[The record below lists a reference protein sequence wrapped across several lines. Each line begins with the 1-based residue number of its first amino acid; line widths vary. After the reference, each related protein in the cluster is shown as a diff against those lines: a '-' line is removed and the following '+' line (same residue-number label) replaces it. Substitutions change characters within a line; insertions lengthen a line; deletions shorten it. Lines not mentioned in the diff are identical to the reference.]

1 MTRQLRRGFRP
12 TSEPDDVERVRK
24 RASLTNGVSALGAE
38 TSRVPRRPKISRTS
52 RRPKALGLLALV
64 AMLLS
69 LFAAP
74 LAAQTTPA
82 PDSNVDFEVLQ
93 VDLRDNSGLVTVRPG
108 LNVPASEMTVTIEGD
123 TVPAAI
129 TPIHRSRVDAYTIIV
144 VDDSETA
151 DSVAGFSRIQNSAI
165 AFLDG
170 LGSDTRVMLVRAG
183 GGNPNTRPVVNFTSN
198 HAAVRQAIL
207 ELTPGGGAVT
217 WNSIANASAAFST
230 QNEGVRTIA
239 AFVGSP
245 GLASTTSAEIAQG
258 NLLSQDAAFTVVA
271 PQAANLDLSEFV
283 AVSDAVRGGA
293 VYRGNAEADMVA
305 AAATAARVHESYLV
319 GTFDLSSVV
328 TDGGESGAE
337 ATSEI
342 TVSYAGSSERVRVVL
357 DGVASGDGLLAP
369 PLIETSRFDILRG
382 NNGALIA
389 IGLAVVAALLFS
401 FAMMQILA
409 GNDNS
414 LNSTLSVYGTQ
425 DASEEKRAA
434 DEAFASVRSKIVEQ
448 VVEKAEE
455 AAASRGNLNS
465 TTTLLEKAE
474 IPLRVGEAFAVQ
486 VGIIV
491 AALVV
496 GFFLTGNPLVALALA
511 VPAGFFPIMFV
522 KFKVKRRSKKLEA
535 QLPDTLNLLSS
546 TLKAGYSFVQGM
558 DAVGNEAEEP
568 LAGEFRRTVNE
579 ARLGKD
585 LDDAL
590 DDLAERVDSVDLLW
604 AIVAIKI
611 QREVGGNLAELLSTV
626 ADTMTART
634 RLRGEVAAL
643 TAEGRVSALVLLVL
657 PFGVGI
663 AMYFM
668 NREYISSLWSSNIGY
683 AAMGI
688 AMVSMVIGSLWM
700 KKIIDIKI

>member
-1 MTRQLRRGFRP
+1 M
-12 TSEPDDVERVRK
+12 K
-24 RASLTNGVSALGAE
+24 RSLSLVA
-38 TSRVPRRPKISRTS
+38 I
-52 RRPKALGLLALV
+52 LGLF
-64 AMLLS
+64 LS

-74 LAAQTTPA
+74 LAAQTA
-82 PDSNVDFEVLQ
+82 DSNVDFEVLR
-93 VDLRDNSGLVTVRPG
+93 VDLSARTGLVTVRPDPDAEPG
-108 LNVPASEMTVTIEGD
+108 EMTVQIDGE
-123 TVPAAI
+123 TVPATVA
-129 TPIHRSRVDAYTIIV
+129 PIHRSSVDAYTIIV
-144 VDDSETA
+144 VDDSSTA
-151 DSVAGFSRIQNSAI
+151 DQVAGFSRIQSAAL

-183 GGNPNTRPVVNFTSN
+183 GGNPNARPVINFTSD
-198 HAAVRQAIL
+198 HGAVREAIL
-207 ELTPGGGAVT
+207 ELTPSGGAVT
-217 WNSIANASAAFST
+217 WNSISNATSAFAT
-230 QNEGVRTIA
+230 QPEGIRTVA
-239 AFVGSP
+239 AFVGSQ
-245 GLASTTSAEIAQG
+245 GLASTVTSEVAKG
-258 NLLSQDAAFTVVA
+258 NLLSQDAGLTVVA
-271 PQAANLDLSEFV
+271 PQAVNLDLRQFID
-283 AVSDAVRGGA
+283 VSNSVRGGA
-293 VYRGNAEADMVA
+293 FYRGTTDADMVA
-305 AAATAARVHESYLV
+305 AAALAARTQESLLV
-319 GTFDLSSVV
+319 GSFDTSAVVASSS
-328 TDGGESGAE
+328 DSSGN
-337 ATSEI
+337 ATTEL
-342 TVSYAGSSERVRVVL
+342 TVSYGGSEERVRVVPE
-357 DGVASGDGLLAP
+357 GIAAGDGLLAP
-369 PLIETSRFDILRG
+369 PLVETSRFDILRG

-401 FAMMQILA
+401 FAMMQIFA
-409 GNDNS
+409 GNDNT

-425 DASEEKRAA
+425 DNSDEQRVA
-434 DEAFASVRSKIVEQ
+434 DEAFASVRSRIVEQ
-448 VVEKAEE
+448 VVERAEE

-465 TTTLLEKAE
+465 TTSLLEKAE
-474 IPLRVGEAFAVQ
+474 IPLRVGEAMAVQ
-486 VGIIV
+486 VGIV
-491 AALVV
+491 FAALVI
-496 GFFLTGNPLVALALA
+496 GFFLTGSPFVALGLA
-511 VPAGFFPIMFV
+511 VPAGFLPIMFV

-535 QLPDTLNLLSS
+535 QLPDTLNLLAS

-585 LDDAL
+585 LDEAL

-668 NREYISSLWSSNIGY
+668 NREYISQLWASNIGY
-683 AAMGI
+683 AAMGG

-700 KKIIDIKI
+700 KKIIDIEI

>member
-1 MTRQLRRGFRP
+1 MPF
-12 TSEPDDVERVRK
+12 
-24 RASLTNGVSALGAE
+24 ASLTNRAAMASRGPKTFGV
-38 TSRVPRRPKISRTS
+38 
-52 RRPKALGLLALV
+52 LALV

-69 LFAAP
+69 MFAAP
-74 LAAQTTPA
+74 LAAQTTPT
-82 PDSNVDFEVLQ
+82 PDNNVNFEVLR
-93 VDLRDNSGLVTVRPG
+93 VDLTESSGLVTVRPE
-108 LNVPASEMTVTIEGD
+108 LDTPTSEMTVTIEGED
-123 TVPAAI
+123 VSAAV
-129 TPIHRSRVDAYTIIV
+129 TPLHRSRVDAYTIIV

-151 DSVAGFSRIQNSAI
+151 DQVAGFSQVQNAAI

-198 HAAVRQAIL
+198 HAAVREAIL
-207 ELTPGGGAVT
+207 GLTPGGAAVT
-217 WNSIANASAAFST
+217 WNSISNATAAFGT
-230 QNEGVRTIA
+230 QNDGIRTVA
-239 AFVGSP
+239 AFVASTGQ
-245 GLASTTSAEIAQG
+245 ASTTSAAVAEG
-258 NLLSQDAAFTVVA
+258 NLLSQDASFTVVA
-271 PQAANLDLSEFV
+271 PQAANLDLSEFIG
-283 AVSDAVRGGA
+283 VSNAVRGGA
-293 VYRGNAEADMVA
+293 VYRGNAEADMVS
-305 AAATAARVHESYLV
+305 AAATAARVHESYIV
-319 GTFDLSSVV
+319 GTFDLSNVV
-328 TDGGESGAE
+328 SPTGDATDE
-337 ATSEI
+337 ATGEMTI
-342 TVSYAGSSERVRVVL
+342 SYAGSSERVRVVP
-357 DGVASGDGLLAP
+357 DGVAAGDGLIAP

-409 GNDNS
+409 GNDNT

-425 DASEEKRAA
+425 DSTEEKRAA
-434 DEAFASVRSKIVEQ
+434 DEAFASVRSRIVEQ

-486 VGIIV
+486 VGIVI

-496 GFFLTGNPLVALALA
+496 GFFLSGSALVALALA
-511 VPAGFFPIMFV
+511 VPAGFFPIFFV

-585 LDDAL
+585 LDEAL

-643 TAEGRVSALVLLVL
+643 TAEGRVSALVLLIL
-657 PFGVGI
+657 PFGVGV

-683 AAMGI
+683 GAMAG

>member
-1 MTRQLRRGFRP
+1 MTPF
-12 TSEPDDVERVRK
+12 
-24 RASLTNGVSALGAE
+24 ASLSNRVSAQDAE
-38 TSRVPRRPKISRTS
+38 TSTQPFAFLAQ
-52 RRPKALGLLALV
+52 RRPKALGMIVVLGL
-64 AMLLS
+64 LLS

-74 LAAQTTPA
+74 VAAQSSPA
-82 PDSNVDFEVLQ
+82 PDNNVKFEVLR
-93 VDLRDNSGLVTVRPG
+93 VDLTGTSGLVTIRPD
-108 LNVPASEMTVTIEGD
+108 LNTPISEMKVDIEGKSVEA
-123 TVPAAI
+123 TV
-129 TPIHRSRVDAYTIIV
+129 TPIHRSRVDAFTVIV
-144 VDDSETA
+144 VDDSKTA
-151 DSVAGFSRIQNSAI
+151 DSVAGFSRIQDAAI
-165 AFLDG
+165 TFLDG
-170 LGSDTRVMLVRAG
+170 LGADTRVMLLRAG

-198 HAAVRQAIL
+198 HAAVREAIL
-207 ELTPGGGAVT
+207 GFTPDGGAVT
-217 WNSIANASAAFST
+217 WNSISTAASALGT
-230 QNEGVRTIA
+230 QDAGIRTVA
-239 AFVGSP
+239 AFVGSE
-245 GLASTTSAEIAQG
+245 GLASTTTAAVAQG
-258 NLLSQDAAFTVVA
+258 NLLSQDAALTVVA
-271 PQAANLDLSEFV
+271 PQIANLDISSFIG
-283 AVSDAVRGGA
+283 VSNAVRGGA
-293 VYRGNAEADMVA
+293 VYRGNADADMVA

-319 GTFDLSSVV
+319 GSFDQSAVV
-328 TDGGESGAE
+328 QPTGDAAKE
-337 ATSEI
+337 ATSEA
-342 TVSYAGSSERVRVVL
+342 TVSYAGSTERVRIVP
-357 DGVASGDGLLAP
+357 DGVAAGDGLIAA
-369 PLIETSRFDILRG
+369 PLIEVSRFEILQG

-409 GNDNS
+409 GNDNT

-455 AAASRGNLNS
+455 AAASRGNLS
-465 TTTLLEKAE
+465 SATTLLEKAE

-486 VGIIV
+486 VGIVI

-496 GFFLTGNPLVALALA
+496 GFFLTGNPFVALGLA
-511 VPAGFFPIMFV
+511 VPAGFLPMMFV
-522 KFKVKRRSKKLEA
+522 KFKVRRRSKKLES

-585 LDDAL
+585 LDEAL

-657 PFGVGI
+657 PFGVGV

-668 NREYISSLWSSNIGY
+668 NREYISKLWSSNIGY
-683 AAMGI
+683 GAMGI
-688 AMVSMVIGSLWM
+688 AMVSMAIGSVWM

>member
-1 MTRQLRRGFRP
+1 MMQQLRRGFRP
-12 TSEPDDVERVRK
+12 TSDPDHVERARE
-24 RASLTNGVSALGAE
+24 RALLSNRVSAQGAE
-38 TSRVPRRPKISRTS
+38 TSRLPRRGRT
-52 RRPKALGLLALV
+52 AFGVLTLLGL
-64 AMLLS
+64 LLS

-74 LAAQTTPA
+74 LAAQTSPA
-82 PDSNVDFEVLQ
+82 PDNNVNFEVLR
-93 VDLRDNSGLVTVRPG
+93 VDLSESSGLVTVRPG
-108 LNVPASEMTVTIEGD
+108 LDTPASEMTITIEGE
-123 TVPAAI
+123 TVPAVI
-129 TPIHRSRVDAYTIIV
+129 TPIHRSRVDAYTVIV

-151 DSVAGFSRIQNSAI
+151 DQVAGFSQVQNAAI

-198 HAAVRQAIL
+198 HAAVREAIL

-217 WNSIANASAAFST
+217 WNAISNAASAFGT
-230 QNEGVRTIA
+230 QNEGIRTIA
-239 AFVGSP
+239 AFVASP
-245 GLASTTSAEIAQG
+245 GLASTTSAAIAQG

-283 AVSDAVRGGA
+283 AVSNAVRGGA
-293 VYRGNAEADMVA
+293 IYRGNAEADMVS

-319 GTFDLSSVV
+319 GTFNLSAVV
-328 TDGGESGAE
+328 SPTGDSASE
-337 ATSEI
+337 ATGEV
-342 TVSYAGSSERVRVVL
+342 TVTYAGSSERVRIVP
-357 DGVASGDGLLAP
+357 DGIAAGDGLVAP
-369 PLIETSRFDILRG
+369 PLIETSRFEILRG

-409 GNDNS
+409 GNDNT

-425 DASEEKRAA
+425 DSTEEKRAA

-455 AAASRGNLNS
+455 AAASRGNLSS
-465 TTTLLEKAE
+465 TTTMLEKAE

-486 VGIIV
+486 VGIVI

-496 GFFLTGNPLVALALA
+496 GFFLTGNPLIALALA
-511 VPAGFFPIMFV
+511 VPAGFFPIFFV
-522 KFKVKRRSKKLEA
+522 KFKVKRRGKKLES

-546 TLKAGYSFVQGM
+546 TLKAGYSFIQGM

-585 LDDAL
+585 LDEAL

-657 PFGVGI
+657 PFGVGV

-683 AAMGI
+683 GAMGG

>member
-1 MTRQLRRGFRP
+1 MMRSPRRDFRP
-12 TSEPDDVERVRK
+12 TSDDRGVV
-24 RASLTNGVSALGAE
+24 ASVA
-38 TSRVPRRPKISRTS
+38 S
-52 RRPKALGLLALV
+52 RRPKSLGLFVVLGL
-64 AMLLS
+64 LLS

-74 LAAQTTPA
+74 LAAQASPA
-82 PDSNVDFEVLQ
+82 PDTNVNFEVLR
-93 VDLRDNSGLVTVRPG
+93 VDLSESAGLVTVRPE
-108 LNVPASEMTVTIEGD
+108 LDTPPSEMTVTIGGE
-123 TVPAAI
+123 TVPASI

-144 VDDSETA
+144 VDDSTTA
-151 DSVAGFSRIQNSAI
+151 DQVAGFSQVQNAAV

-198 HAAVRQAIL
+198 HAAVRDAIL
-207 ELTPGGGAVT
+207 GLTPGGGAVT
-217 WNSIANASAAFST
+217 WNSISNATAAFGT
-230 QNEGVRTIA
+230 QNEGIRTVA
-239 AFVGSP
+239 AFVASP
-245 GLASTTSAEIAQG
+245 GQASTTSAAVAEG
-258 NLLSQDAAFTVVA
+258 NLLSQDAAFMVIA
-271 PQAANLDLSEFV
+271 PQAANLDLSEFI
-283 AVSDAVRGGA
+283 AVSNAVRGGA
-293 VYRGNAEADMVA
+293 VYRGNAEADMVS

-319 GTFDLSSVV
+319 GTFDMSAVV
-328 TDGGESGAE
+328 RPTGDSTDESTGEMTIG
-337 ATSEI
+337 
-342 TVSYAGSSERVRVVL
+342 YAGASERVRIVP
-357 DGVASGDGLLAP
+357 DGIAAGDGLIAP

-409 GNDNS
+409 GNDNT

-425 DASEEKRAA
+425 DTTEEKRAA
-434 DEAFASVRSKIVEQ
+434 DEAFASVRSRIVEQ

-465 TTTLLEKAE
+465 TTTMLEKAE

-486 VGIIV
+486 VGIV
-491 AALVV
+491 LAALVI
-496 GFFLTGNPLVALALA
+496 GFFLSGNALVALALA
-511 VPAGFFPIMFV
+511 VPAGFFPVFFV

-585 LDDAL
+585 LDEAL

-683 AAMGI
+683 GAMAG